1 MKPRSAECVKMSLQ
15 TLASAIG
22 QNNRYKQEKKDFGL
36 AQKKLYIARVRGCDA
51 RYVFQHDLVMSPSYL
66 FGDDGVETYVSSLQ
80 INDENLEKV
89 SSLLF
94 QEYQKGLALAT
105 HKDADVKMLP
115 SYVTNISTKNEN
127 GKFLALDLGGTNFRV
142 LLINLNNGECSIKNE
157 IYSVPSHI
165 MTGPGIEILC
175 DTEDPKITLCIFVII
190 FDYSCL
196 ITLLIACPSL
206 LSNMMLSM
214 KNCLLVLHSV
224 FPVNKMDSLM
234 QRLIKWTKGFSCS
247 GVEGENVAELLQEAI
262 KRNGKIS
269 IDVVA
274 ILNDTVGTLMSVA
287 YFKEDCAVGMIVGT
301 GTNACYLE
309 NIENVE
315 LFNTERLKSQ
325 NEKQVIINT
334 EWGAFGNNGV
344 FDFLKTKYDCEIDTN
359 SINPGCQIYEK
370 MIGGMYLGEIVRIV
384 LVDLSKKKLIF
395 KGVIPEKL
403 LSKDGFLTKYIS
415 LCESDEGTCYEK
427 IEEVLQEIGVINPSE
442 EDCKTVKY
450 ICKLISTRAAHLAA
464 CGLSAILRKMKKP
477 KVTIACDGSLIKYH
491 PHFLNSLESK
501 LKCLSP
507 GVKVSA
513 ENIDFKENKVM
524 CLSAILRKMKKPK
537 VTIAC
542 DGSLI
547 KYHPHFL
554 NSLESKLKCLSPGVK
569 FELILSE
576 DGSGRGAALVAAAA
590 VSK

>member
-165 MTGPGIEILC
+165 MTGPGIEFC
-175 DTEDPKITLCIFVII
+175 SQGT
-190 FDYSCL
+190 SM
-196 ITLLIACPSL
+196 L
-206 LSNMMLSM
+206 LSYSFSVDSSDADSNEEVGNCSM
-214 KNCLLVLHSV
+214 TVAGAKF